1 VSERSARSIDQY
13 QVGDSVSAKRRFSD
27 DDVRAFANLSGDFN
41 ELHLDDEAAAR
52 SRFGRRLVH
61 GMLTASLFTRLIGME
76 LPGRGT
82 IYMSQSLRFT
92 APVFI
97 GDEVEATV
105 EVTAIDL
112 QRKRL
117 TLATTCRNERG
128 ETVLTGDALVMVD
141 V

>member
-112 QRKRL
+112 QRKRM

>member
-1 VSERSARSIDQY
+1 
-13 QVGDSVSAKRRFSD
+13 
-27 DDVRAFANLSGDFN
+27 
-41 ELHLDDEAAAR
+41 
-52 SRFGRRLVH
+52 
-61 GMLTASLFTRLIGME
+61 ME

-112 QRKRL
+112 QRKRM